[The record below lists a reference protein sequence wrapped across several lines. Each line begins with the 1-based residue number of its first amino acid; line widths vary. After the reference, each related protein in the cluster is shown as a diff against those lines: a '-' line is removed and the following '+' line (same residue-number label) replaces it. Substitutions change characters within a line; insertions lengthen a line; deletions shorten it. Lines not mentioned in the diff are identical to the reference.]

1 MSLTDLPHLNALLN
15 ATSSVLLALGY
26 YFIRRKRKLLHKRM
40 MVAALIT
47 STLFLI
53 SYLLYHYNVGS
64 VRFQG
69 VGTIRT
75 VYFAVLI
82 SHTIL
87 AVAVPPLAI
96 ITLIRALRERFDKHK
111 RIARWTLPIWF
122 YVSLT
127 GVIVYLMLYRM

>member
-127 GVIVYLMLYRM
+127 GVIVYVMLYRM

>member
-15 ATSSVLLALGY
+15 TTSSVLLALGY

-87 AVAVPPLAI
+87 AVAVPPLTV

>member
-15 ATSSVLLALGY
+15 ITSSVLLALGY
-26 YFIRRKRKLLHKRM
+26 YFIRRKRKLLHKRV

-69 VGTIRT
+69 MGTIRT

-96 ITLIRALRERFDKHK
+96 ITLIRALRERFDQHK

-127 GVIVYLMLYRM
+127 GVIVYVMLYRM